1 MLEIQ
6 EKFSS
11 DGYENVIAEAGS
23 KNLHIT
29 EAMDKN
35 NVIGFIAYAYNDDAV
50 IIYDFDDGGDLYLCD
65 GLVRS
70 VLFKGCL
77 KGLDSAVFEVKDKT
91 KFARLKSLSFVK
103 DNHKILDNMNEFMDK
118 CKKCKE
124 IR

>member
-50 IIYDFDDGGDLYLCD
+50 MTAEIFIFVTVLYALYF
-65 GLVRS
+65 LKA
-70 VLFKGCL
+70 VLKVLTVQFL
-77 KGLDSAVFEVKDKT
+77 KLRIKLNLPD
-91 KFARLKSLSFVK
+91 
-103 DNHKILDNMNEFMDK
+103 
-118 CKKCKE
+118 
-124 IR
+124 

>member
-1 MLEIQ
+1 M
-6 EKFSS
+6 
-11 DGYENVIAEAGS
+11 
-23 KNLHIT
+23 
-29 EAMDKN
+29 
-35 NVIGFIAYAYNDDAV
+35 

-91 KFARLKSLSFVK
+91 KFARLKSLAFVK
-103 DNHKILDNMNEFMDK
+103 DNHKTLDNMNEFMDK

>member
-50 IIYDFDDGGDLYLCD
+50 IIYDFDDGLDLHQT
-65 GLVRS
+65 
-70 VLFKGCL
+70 F
-77 KGLDSAVFEVKDKT
+77 
-91 KFARLKSLSFVK
+91 
-103 DNHKILDNMNEFMDK
+103 
-118 CKKCKE
+118 
-124 IR
+124 